1 MILHAS
7 VHQLGPRSG
16 SSSLGYAISVTSQLC
31 RRRSFRSTYRPRSGS
46 SDKASVVVCDSQ
58 TRSTRCDSRQSFINE
73 RSSYVDCREVRKSF
87 TLSRSLEPI
96 PITPQ
101 TGYDPRLISN
111 GVHFV
116 HTYGSFSPCPFRFAP
131 RVLPHSPFSFICG
144 ATPRGVVGVRQKRV
158 HFCAQKCTRTPLSAP
173 LQRVLVRT
181 RTIRLG
187 SLDSLLGGPLLGVP
201 KGPPRGAPR
210 GTPPG
215 GAPPGGPG
223 GGPPRPPPGG
233 PPGGPR
239 EGPSGTP
246 KKAIFRAPSTM
257 VIY

>member
-1 MILHAS
+1 M
-7 VHQLGPRSG
+7 GPRSG

-96 PITPQ
+96 PIIPQ
-101 TGYDPRLISN
+101 TGPDPRFISN

-131 RVLPHSPFSFICG
+131 RVLPHSPFSFILRC
-144 ATPRGVVGVRQKRV
+144 T
-158 HFCAQKCTRTPLSAP
+158 AQ
-173 LQRVLVRT
+173 
-181 RTIRLG
+181 
-187 SLDSLLGGPLLGVP
+187 
-201 KGPPRGAPR
+201 
-210 GTPPG
+210 
-215 GAPPGGPG
+215 G
-223 GGPPRPPPGG
+223 GGGGSSEKGALLHAKVHTNPPISPPSA
-233 PPGGPR
+233 GPR
-239 EGPSGTP
+239 QNSDHPFG
-246 KKAIFRAPSTM
+246 
-257 VIY
+257 VIG

>member
-101 TGYDPRLISN
+101 TGPDPRFISN

-131 RVLPHSPFSFICG
+131 RVLPHSPFSFILRCTAQG
-144 ATPRGVVGVRQKRV
+144 GGGGSSEKRALLRTKV
-158 HFCAQKCTRTPLSAP
+158 HRTPLSAP

-187 SLDSLLGGPLLGVP
+187 SLDSLLGGPLLGGP
-201 KGPPRGAPR
+201 KGAPQ
-210 GTPPG
+210 GGPPG
-215 GAPPGGPG
+215 GAPGGARPP
-223 GGPPRPPPGG
+223 GPPGAAPRAPR
-233 PPGGPR
+233 PGGPR
-239 EGPSGTP
+239 GAPGRARPGPP
-246 KKAIFRAPSTM
+246 KRPFLGP
-257 VIY
+257 